1 MSQRSARER
10 LASKPVHSTESECE
24 QDFVSYTLAIHSL
37 LLTASYVIIV
47 ANITKAIQMT
57 WFGIAIL
64 GFHYTLSEV
73 MLRGIKKKSYWYTVP
88 WFLIV
93 LIEEIVLFG
102 LGVSHVTAAYKL
114 YGYSYRLLFQYKGG
128 FMVLAP
134 FLTGIRVFL
143 GLKIGH
149 SCYRFQYDKL

>member
-1 MSQRSARER
+1 MVSMSKYFILEKRIISI
-10 LASKPVHSTESECE
+10 
-24 QDFVSYTLAIHSL
+24 SYSR
-37 LLTASYVIIV
+37 
-47 ANITKAIQMT
+47 
-57 WFGIAIL
+57 FGIAIL

-134 FLTGIRVFL
+134 FLTGENS
-143 GLKIGH
+143 K
-149 SCYRFQYDKL
+149 YFQ

>member
-1 MSQRSARER
+1 MRV
-10 LASKPVHSTESECE
+10 PHSRVETG
-24 QDFVSYTLAIHSL
+24 
-37 LLTASYVIIV
+37 IISI
-47 ANITKAIQMT
+47 NKIFYYSR
-57 WFGIAIL
+57 FGIAIL

-102 LGVSHVTAAYKL
+102 LGISHVTAAYKL

-134 FLTGIRVFL
+134 FLTGEPPKYL
-143 GLKIGH
+143 
-149 SCYRFQYDKL
+149 Q

>member
-1 MSQRSARER
+1 
-10 LASKPVHSTESECE
+10 
-24 QDFVSYTLAIHSL
+24 
-37 LLTASYVIIV
+37 
-47 ANITKAIQMT
+47 
-57 WFGIAIL
+57 
-64 GFHYTLSEV
+64 
-73 MLRGIKKKSYWYTVP
+73 MLRGIKKKSYWYTLP

-93 LIEEIVLFG
+93 MIEEIVLFG
-102 LGVSHVTAAYKL
+102 LGVSHVTTAYKL

-134 FLTGIRVFL
+134 FLTGELSDDIRLPVDGRYLIPKSLSGIRVFL